1 MSRPTLSTD
10 QVLAMSPDASSTKAA
25 QGLVVPAKW
34 PALGA
39 SDEAVWGE
47 CQGSGSKPYQ
57 TQVHFV
63 AGVPSFKCSCPS
75 RKFPCK
81 HGLALLL
88 FLARDSSAF
97 TAVEPGWV
105 TEWLSSR
112 RDRAEKKEIKAAEA
126 ASAAPPDP
134 AVVLKRQ
141 AQRLQRMCAGAREL
155 ALWLDD
161 LMRQGLATL
170 SSEQEQNWQAMAAR
184 MVDAQAARLGQL
196 LTNAMT
202 LVGQGRDWPAR
213 LLQRLGSL
221 QLLLDAL
228 QRYEQLP
235 ASMQAHVR
243 QALGWSYDRDE
254 VLVAGE
260 RVTDQWRVLANV
272 VTELENRLTEHRV
285 WLQGT
290 HTQRRALLLDYAHA
304 TRPVEM
310 GWAVGQLVGAELAFY
325 PGDQALRALAVG
337 AVTPAGTDDAAEG
350 AADVALA
357 QAFAATCCRDEG
369 QEWMAMAKQCLANPW
384 LMQSPVCFRDV
395 RLMHHEPQN
404 TEAGLGSAAVPEW
417 TLHLSADPGGQV
429 RPSVDLRI
437 VDAHAWQMMALSGGE
452 AFNVFGEWNGERLTP
467 LLAWNAAEYW
477 AATHAPQE
485 Q

>member
-10 QVLAMSPDASSTKAA
+10 QVLAMSPDVASSKSA

-34 PALGA
+34 SALGA

-63 AGVPSFKCSCPS
+63 DGVSSFKCSCPS

-88 FLARDSSAF
+88 LLARDSSNF
-97 TAVEPGWV
+97 TGGEPAWV

-112 RDRAEKKEIKAAEA
+112 KNRAEKKEIKAAVA
-126 ASAAPPDP
+126 ASAPPPDP
-134 AVVLKRQ
+134 ALVLKRQ

-170 SSEQEQNWQAMAAR
+170 NREQEQNWQAMAAR
-184 MVDAQAARLGQL
+184 MVDAQAPRLGQL

-202 LVGQGRDWPAR
+202 LVGQGRDWPGR
-213 LLQRLGSL
+213 LLERLGSL

-228 QRYEQLP
+228 QRYDQLSP
-235 ASMQAHVR
+235 GMQVYVR

-272 VTELENRLTEHRV
+272 VTALDNRLTEHRV

-290 HTQRRALLLDYAHA
+290 RTQRRALLLDYAHA
-304 TRPVEM
+304 TKPLDL
-310 GWAVGQLVGAELAFY
+310 GWAVGRLYEAELAFY

-337 AVTPAGTDDAAEG
+337 AATLADADDVAKGG
-350 AADVALA
+350 ADAALA
-357 QAFAATCCRDEG
+357 QALAATCLRDES
-369 QEWMAMAKQCLANPW
+369 QEWVSMAKQCLANPW
-384 LMQSPVCFRDV
+384 LMQNPVCFRDV
-395 RLMHHEPQN
+395 HLMHHEPQEA
-404 TEAGLGSAAVPEW
+404 EAGSGSNALPEW
-417 TLHLSADPGGQV
+417 YLHLNAAAGSQT
-429 RPSVDLRI
+429 RPRVDLRV
-437 VDAHAWQMMALSGGE
+437 VDTHGWQMMALAGGS
-452 AFNVFGEWNGERLTP
+452 ALNVFGEWNGERLTP
-467 LLAWNAAEYW
+467 LLAWNAAEHW
-477 AATHAPQE
+477 VATHAPQE